1 MASSATPHGAV
12 PVGSLVSCAYNAKIT
27 HYKIK
32 SAYGTSIFYGD
43 FVKFGDDNPNTTIQ
57 KDTGTSTATPVGIF
71 LGCAYTDPTT
81 KQFTPS
87 QYFPASTAA
96 SDIVA
101 YVASDPFIIM
111 QMQCDGAADQDDLG
125 KNVGIVQTAGSTDI
139 GRSKN
144 AVEISTVNTTATLPL
159 KIIDFIDG
167 PDSAVGDSYTDVLV
181 TFNSQSAFGTGGHQL
196 LSSTGIG

>member
-12 PVGSLVSCAYNAKIT
+12 PVGSLVSAAYNAKVT

-32 SAYGTSIFYGD
+32 NAYGTSIFYGD
-43 FVKFGDDNPNTTIQ
+43 FVKWGDDNPNTTIQ
-57 KDTGTSTATPVGIF
+57 KDTGTTAATPIGVF

-81 KQFTPS
+81 GQFTPN

-96 SDIVA
+96 DDIVA
-101 YVASDPFIIM
+101 YVASDPFLIM

-125 KNVGIVQTAGSTDI
+125 KNCAIVQTAGSTAI

-144 AVEISTVNTTATLPL
+144 SVDISTVATTNTLPL
-159 KIIDFIDG
+159 KIIDFVDG
-167 PDSAVGDSYTDVLV
+167 PDSAVGDSFTDVLV
-181 TFNSQSAFGTGGHQL
+181 MFNVGQQL
-196 LSSTGIG
+196 LNTTGIG

>member
-12 PVGSLVSCAYNAKIT
+12 PVGSLVSCAYNAKVT

-57 KDTGTSTATPVGIF
+57 KDTGTSSATPVGIF

-144 AVEISTVNTTATLPL
+144 AVDISTVNTTATLPL
-159 KIIDFIDG
+159 KIIDFVDG

-196 LSSTGIG
+196 LSATGIG